1 MAFDNYNPQAQGNSL
16 VGGLTKT
23 VGDIGRKAMGSLLPK
38 DGVPTQK
45 TFQAAGMAVK
55 PGDHDWRVRLSVPD
69 NMKDSKILAPLVGK
83 FPGFTFPYT
92 PAIIINHTA
101 NYTANNPVHSNYPFN
116 SYNYSS
122 VDSIQINGDFYVQ
135 NSLEARHW
143 VASIHYL
150 RSVSKMRY
158 GETSSSA
165 GAPPPVVLFNGY
177 GDFVFKDVPV
187 VVASFQFD
195 MQSNVDYIHCGIT
208 DIASD
213 PDPLGDNA
221 LIDKEGGPMSWAP
234 THSQITV
241 TLIPQYSRAT
251 VSQFNMDQFVNGDYI
266 KGAGGGF
273 I

>member
-1 MAFDNYNPQAQGNSL
+1 MSFNDYDPLAQGNSL

-23 VGDIGRKAMGSLLPK
+23 VSDIGRKAMGSLLPK

-45 TFQAAGMAVK
+45 TFQTAGMAVK
-55 PGDHDWRVRLSVPD
+55 PGEHDWRVRLSVPD

-135 NSLEARHW
+135 NALEARHW

-195 MQSNVDYIHCGIT
+195 MQSNVDYIHCGIN
-208 DIASD
+208 DGD

-221 LIDKEGGPMSWAP
+221 LINGPLSWAP

-266 KGAGGGF
+266 RGAGGGF